1 MTVSRRVARAIAIL
15 AAFGAVIAAAW
26 LLLSDRDGDESPEA
40 TYRLVF
46 AEFGLLADRV
56 YVAAPD
62 APEEREL
69 VANVP
74 HARGW
79 AITPAPAMA
88 GDLTAFTVLPP
99 EAPPRRDSPAE
110 LWLLDVRS
118 GELTR
123 LAGDADLLAAPVF
136 DPDGT
141 ALLYR
146 RTQADGSQQLVRV
159 EIAAQARRALHST
172 STQFGVYPVALEA
185 GGTALYAELS
195 VRGTDLYRVR
205 EGSESQFI
213 AHASDHIARDW
224 RVSPDGA
231 SLAYLAPEVSAERVV
246 HRVWVVA
253 LGSEGEARAASPE
266 QPGTV
271 LSEQFSPVWTPDG
284 RSLTV
289 GVEAFPDIT
298 AAAVTLGID
307 GSADGDG
314 VPRELPAPEQ
324 GFDAPLG
331 WSPDGRYL
339 AARSF
344 DGRDASE
351 PGRES
356 LVVIAP
362 GGERFAVTADS
373 ELIFIGWLRDA

>member
-1 MTVSRRVARAIAIL
+1 MRAPRHTAKAVAVL
-15 AAFGAVIAAAW
+15 AALGAVLLAA
-26 LLLSDRDGDESPEA
+26 LFLRPESDDDQPPDA

-46 AEFGLLADRV
+46 AAFGPLADRI

-62 APEEREL
+62 ALDERQL

-74 HARGW
+74 HTRGW

-99 EAPPRRDSPAE
+99 EALPRRDSLAE
-110 LWLLDVRS
+110 LWVLNVRS

-136 DPDGT
+136 DPDGL

-146 RTQADGSQQLVRV
+146 RTRTDGSQQLVRV
-159 EIAAQARRALHST
+159 EIATRSRRPLYEA
-172 STQFGVYPVALEA
+172 STQFGLYPLALSADGE
-185 GGTALYAELS
+185 ALYAELS
-195 VRGTDLYRVR
+195 TRGTDLYRVR
-205 EGSESQFI
+205 EGAEPEFI

-224 RVSPDGA
+224 RLSPDQA

-246 HRVWVVA
+246 HRAQVVD
-253 LGSEGEARAASPE
+253 LTPGVEPRAASPAE
-266 QPGTV
+266 AGAV
-271 LSEQFSPVWTPDG
+271 LFEQFAPAWTPDG
-284 RSLTV
+284 SGLTV
-289 GVEAFPDIT
+289 GIEAFPDVS
-298 AAAVTLGID
+298 AAAVTLVIEAP
-307 GSADGDG
+307 ADSDDL
-314 VPRELPAPEQ
+314 PEALPAPEQ

-331 WSPDGRYL
+331 WSPNGQHL

-344 DGRDASE
+344 DGRDAAE

-356 LVVIAP
+356 FVVVAP
-362 GGERFAVTADS
+362 GGERTTLVSDT
-373 ELIFIGWLRDA
+373 ELIYLGWLRDE